1 MSKKRKPLSRKQLKE
16 QRAAQKA
23 RIREQRAWEPPAAA
37 PMPNMSYEEA
47 EALQDMLGE
56 NESVATRKLAMIV
69 ANSMTWVDEP
79 EFDDIF
85 ASPLACVEALA
96 EVTAQRGVS
105 PEDVAAWDEDAQD
118 DFHEEIQQEVAA
130 RVLTPEVK
138 ERILTALEALGQR
151 WRKQLKKQQANEAT
165 LLRLLLAERD
175 AERDAELKVAWQM
188 TGLVNALV
196 GRSLTVGF
204 ELMEAVSPSMEQA
217 DEQVTI
223 LDALE
228 NIPPEAE
235 AKTTKLLNNMPGLR
249 RVFEKQVDDM
259 WDKGTHAVY
268 AGDLYLGL
276 FNATEVTGVRGIMQ
290 ALVTALNQ
298 HETLPENVQQ
308 EYMTRFIGQIDAYI
322 MELMTPARLAQLH
335 ARLRQIMETEAVDAR
350 WLPFVALLY
359 GDLREENAL
368 EILRPF
374 LNYAMIG
381 ELRRATANDEE
392 E

>member
-37 PMPNMSYEEA
+37 PTLNMSYEEA

-79 EFDDIF
+79 EFDDVF

-118 DFHEEIQQEVAA
+118 DFHEEIQQEIAV

-175 AERDAELKVAWQM
+175 AGLKVAWQM

-204 ELMEAVSPSMEQA
+204 ELIEAVSPSMEQA
-217 DEQVTI
+217 GEQVTI

-235 AKTTKLLNNMPGLR
+235 AKAAKLFKNMPGLR
-249 RVFEKQVDDM
+249 GVFEKQVDDM
-259 WDKGTHAVY
+259 WDEAMHAVY
-268 AGDLYLGL
+268 EGDLYLGL
-276 FNATEVTGVRGIMQ
+276 FSATEVTGVRGIMQ
-290 ALVTALNQ
+290 ALVTALSQ
-298 HETLPENVQQ
+298 HEPLPEDVQQ

-322 MELMTPARLAQLH
+322 MELMTPARLAQLR
-335 ARLRQIMETEAVDAR
+335 ARMRQVVETEAVSAR
-350 WLPFVALLY
+350 WMPFVALLY
-359 GDLREENAL
+359 TDLSKEDAL

-374 LNYAMIG
+374 LSRAIIG
-381 ELRRATANDEE
+381 ELRQVIANDEE

>member
-37 PMPNMSYEEA
+37 PTLNMSYEEA

-79 EFDDIF
+79 EFDDVF
-85 ASPLACVEALA
+85 ASPLACVEAMA

-118 DFHEEIQQEVAA
+118 DFHEEIQQEIAV

-175 AERDAELKVAWQM
+175 AGLKVAWQM

-204 ELMEAVSPSMEQA
+204 ELIEAVSPSMEQA
-217 DEQVTI
+217 GEQVTI

-249 RVFEKQVDDM
+249 RVFEKQVGDM
-259 WDKGTHAVY
+259 WDEGTHAVY
-268 AGDLYLGL
+268 EGDLYLGL
-276 FNATEVTGVRGIMQ
+276 FSAAEVTGVRDIMQ
-290 ALVTALNQ
+290 ALVTALSQ
-298 HETLPENVQQ
+298 HEPLPEDVQQ

-322 MELMTPARLAQLH
+322 MELMTPARLAQLR
-335 ARLRQIMETEAVDAR
+335 ARMRQVVETEAVAAR
-350 WLPFVALLY
+350 WMPFVALLY
-359 GDLREENAL
+359 GDLSEENAL

-374 LNYAMIG
+374 LNRAIIG
-381 ELRRATANDEE
+381 ELRQVIANDEE